1 MTQIYAE
8 TKPGHTFPPHIN
20 VSVSDGAV
28 RFLVRGP
35 AKMVSHE
42 NGAYFEHGEVGEIEL
57 TVDQAVDLAQNIISM
72 FEQRVFARET
82 AVAEAIAQ
90 EHIIAGLNNGRDRAP
105 HPEFADAERAASFP
119 ETTVTSGDY
128 LYEPFGEGNHF
139 DLRDIDHLRNG
150 NRDRGFYIGLTR
162 GNEDA
167 EAQGAHNDHIHG
179 HTRVG

>member
-8 TKPGHTFPPHIN
+8 TKSGHTFPPHIS

-57 TVDQAVDLAQNIISM
+57 TVDQAVDLAQSIIGI

-82 AVAEAIAQ
+82 AAAEAAAQ
-90 EHIIAGLNNGRDRAP
+90 DHIMAGLNDGRDRRP
-105 HPEFADAERAASFP
+105 HPDVADAERAVSFP
-119 ETTVTSGDY
+119 ETVANDGSY
-128 LYEPFGEGNHF
+128 LFEPHGEG
-139 DLRDIDHLRNG
+139 LAGNG
-150 NRDRGFYIGLTR
+150 HYIGLTR
-162 GNEDA
+162 GA
-167 EAQGAHNDHIHG
+167 DHGDECQCDMHS
-179 HTRVG
+179 HARVG